1 MRKRHTGQP
10 LDHLFRK
17 LNNAT
22 HPHEIIELIEQAKAF
37 KPRSNYEIKDKS
49 NLLEQLNGLL
59 EFMEV

>member
-22 HPHEIIELIEQAKAF
+22 QAQEIIELIEQAKAF
-37 KPRSNYEIKDKS
+37 KPRSDYEIEDKR
-49 NLLEQLNGLL
+49 NLLEQLSGLL

>member
-17 LNNAT
+17 LNKAT
-22 HPHEIIELIEQAKAF
+22 KAHEIRALIEQAEAF
-37 KPRSNYEIKDKS
+37 KPRSDYEIRDKK
-49 NLLEQLNGLL
+49 NLLEQLNGML